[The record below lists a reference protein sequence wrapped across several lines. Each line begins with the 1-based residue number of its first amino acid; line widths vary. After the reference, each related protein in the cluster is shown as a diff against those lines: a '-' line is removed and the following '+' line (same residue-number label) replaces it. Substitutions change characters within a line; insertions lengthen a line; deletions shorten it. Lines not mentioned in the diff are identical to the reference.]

1 MADVKP
7 DNRVVHYFKETRA
20 ELKKVNW
27 PTRKEAQN
35 LTVIVLVVTF
45 VMAAV
50 LFIFDQLS
58 AGLLKGVLVQPRD
71 TASIVIT
78 LVLAVV
84 GLVALVI
91 ALRRQ

>member
-78 LVLAVV
+78 LVLAVI

>member
-45 VMAAV
+45 VMAAL

-78 LVLAVV
+78 LVLAVI

>member
-1 MADVKP
+1 MSEVKP
-7 DNRVVHYFKETRA
+7 DNRFKRYFKETRA
-20 ELKKVNW
+20 EVRKVHW

-78 LVLAVV
+78 LVLAVI

>member
-91 ALRRQ
+91 TLRRQ

>member
-35 LTVIVLVVTF
+35 LTIIVLAVTF
-45 VMAAV
+45 TMAGL

-71 TASIVIT
+71 TASVVIT

>member
-1 MADVKP
+1 MADVKQ

-35 LTVIVLVVTF
+35 LTIIVTAVT
-45 VMAAV
+45 VAMAV
-50 LFIFDQLS
+50 LLWAFDQVSSTLV
-58 AGLLKGVLVQPRD
+58 KGVLVDRD
-71 TASIVIT
+71 VVSTIIAIALSVI
-78 LVLAVV
+78 
-84 GLVALVI
+84 GLVMLAI

>member
-45 VMAAV
+45 VMAAL

-78 LVLAVV
+78 VVLAVV

-91 ALRRQ
+91 TLRRQ